1 MNADDQIILLLQ
13 KRDEEG
19 IRQIC
24 GKYGASCRAVA
35 YRILGKQEDA
45 EECFSDA
52 LLMIWNRIPPDLPE
66 NLQAYL
72 ITLVRRCAID
82 RLRTDTRQ
90 KRGGAHFAESLD
102 ELAEILPS
110 SEYVESEVKKRE
122 LIRALNSFLST
133 LKPEVRH
140 LLMQRY
146 YFAMPLQA
154 IADRNGMHLS
164 SVKMTLLRT
173 RNKLRDYLKK
183 EGLL

>member
-13 KRDEEG
+13 KRDEDG
-19 IRQIC
+19 IRQIRET
-24 GKYGASCRAVA
+24 YGAACHAMA

-45 EECFSDA
+45 EECVSDA

-82 RLRTDTRQ
+82 RLRTDSRQ
-90 KRGGAHFAESLD
+90 KRGGTHFAKSLD

-110 SEYVESEVKKRE
+110 SEYVESEVEKRE
-122 LIRALNSFLST
+122 LIRALNSFLSS

-140 LLMQRY
+140 VMMQRY
-146 YFAMPLQA
+146 YFAMPLQE
-154 IADRNGMHLS
+154 IADRNGMRLS
-164 SVKMTLLRT
+164 AVKMILLRT
-173 RNKLRDYLKK
+173 RSKLRDYLEK
-183 EGLL
+183 EGLQ

>member
-13 KRDEEG
+13 KRDEDG
-19 IRQIC
+19 IRQIREI
-24 GKYGASCRAVA
+24 YGTSCHTMA
-35 YRILGKQEDA
+35 YRILGKNEDA
-45 EECFSDA
+45 EECVNDA

-66 NLQAYL
+66 SLQAYL

-90 KRGGAHFAESLD
+90 KRGGTHFEKSLD

-110 SEYVESEVKKRE
+110 SEYVESEVEKRE
-122 LIRALNSFLST
+122 LIRALNNYLSA

-146 YFAMPLQA
+146 YFAMPLQE
-154 IADRNGMHLS
+154 IADRNGMRLS
-164 SVKMTLLRT
+164 AVKMTLLRT
-173 RNKLRDYLKK
+173 RSKLRDYLKK
-183 EGLL
+183 EGLQ